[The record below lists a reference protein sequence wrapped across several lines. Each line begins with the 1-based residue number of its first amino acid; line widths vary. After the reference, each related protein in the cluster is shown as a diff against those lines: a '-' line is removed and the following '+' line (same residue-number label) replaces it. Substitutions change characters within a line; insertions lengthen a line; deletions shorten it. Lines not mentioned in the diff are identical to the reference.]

1 MEITIKVEGAE
12 NLAAT
17 LRALPAEVQAKMIP
31 QALKAGGKVIAAYA
45 QAEAPV
51 RTGELAASMTVS
63 ARGQAVL
70 VGPNKQPRN
79 DPGDN
84 RHMRNDSI
92 GIFQERGTKNHF
104 FGFGMFSWRV
114 TAAQARRQRNKQ
126 IITVGRTEQR
136 MKAHP
141 FLSVALQAGA
151 QEALAAERDKL
162 QVLLEAKFKKDAKT
176 VNQ

>member
-1 MEITIKVEGAE
+1 MEITIEVEGAD

-17 LRALPAEVQAKMIP
+17 LRALPVEVQTKMIP
-31 QALKAGGKVIAAYA
+31 LALKAGGAVIRDYA

-51 RTGELAASMTVS
+51 RSGELAASMTVS
-63 ARGQAVL
+63 QRGQAVL

-79 DPGDN
+79 DPGDK
-84 RHMRNDSI
+84 RHMRNDSV

-104 FGFGMFSWRV
+104 FGFGFFKRAV
-114 TAAQARRQRNKQ
+114 TASQARRQRNKQ
-126 IITVGRTEQR
+126 IITVGSTEER
-136 MKAHP
+136 MPARP

-162 QVLLEAKFKKDAKT
+162 AELLEARFK
-176 VNQ
+176 